1 MIPKKKKSLKKIW
14 EPMPVYK
21 THDPGHMIG
30 SIILKKT
37 TILNLKNQLLKNK
50 IEKKIEKKK

>member
-1 MIPKKKKSLKKIW
+1 
-14 EPMPVYK
+14 MPVYK

-37 TILNLKNQLLKNK
+37 TILNLKKSIVK
-50 IEKKIEKKK
+50 E